1 MPSRTTDSPQSGG
14 TSSRS
19 WNASASTKFPPHSSR
34 KTCLFHTEL
43 LIYPLPTTIRVSL
56 LTNFEN
62 GEDYLDWT
70 VGTHGIQITFQH
82 PFYSAISGS
91 DSSTPVDSNAS
102 SSTSLLSFA
111 WSSRPQEV
119 TRRKYSATY
128 LPDVMPAQQWTK
140 LQAIDSAI
148 RKAGWDGKITDEL
161 RRGIQ
166 LRRYQSSKTSATW
179 EEYVQWREEQGLS
192 VRV

>member
-1 MPSRTTDSPQSGG
+1 MRVRRTTLGLIRLPNVSISYRV
-14 TSSRS
+14 T
-19 WNASASTKFPPHSSR
+19 NFLFP
-34 KTCLFHTEL
+34 T
-43 LIYPLPTTIRVSL
+43 IIRVSL

-62 GEDYLDWT
+62 ATDYLDWT

-119 TRRKYSATY
+119 PRRKYSATY

-161 RRGIQ
+161 RRGIH
-166 LRRYQSSKTSATW
+166 LRRYQSSKAFATW
-179 EEYVQWREEQGLS
+179 EEYAQWREGQGLS